1 MMRGYFGEDRCC
13 CTKKQNMWIVL
24 DLGVKCSCMS
34 DEKTSFDSKGIQMWF
49 ASKHGVYPT

>member
-1 MMRGYFGEDRCC
+1 MRDYFRGDRCC
-13 CTKKQNMWIVL
+13 FTKQQNMWNAL
-24 DLGVKCSCMS
+24 DLGVVCACMS

>member
-1 MMRGYFGEDRCC
+1 MRGYFGADRYC
-13 CTKKQNMWIVL
+13 CTKQQNLWNAL
-24 DLGVKCSCMS
+24 DLGVVCACMS